1 MDRSDRIGPKHI
13 EPLLLGIKDNSEPL
27 LLGIKD
33 NSYKGL
39 CVPIKKGYT
48 NINSKYKSTII
59 ATWLDAWLDES
70 RVGS

>member
-13 EPLLLGIKDNSEPL
+13 EPL

-70 RVGS
+70 GVGS